1 MTANYCF
8 NCGEAYKENA
18 VVCSNCGRPAPQ
30 ESKEPEKEHEKS
42 EQTKKENINAEQVYT
57 GTKTPVQTKSP
68 FFALILSFFFPGLG
82 QVYNGKFWKG
92 ILFMIAIFAGAF
104 FIIPGIVIWIWGLY
118 DAYTEAEQINN
129 GQKPYS
135 EATVWE
141 IIIFLILP
149 FILATAIVFIAAM
162 LIMFIFSIA
171 AMPIY

>member
-1 MTANYCF
+1 MAANYCF

-30 ESKEPEKEHEKS
+30 ESKEQENGKN
-42 EQTKKENINAEQVYT
+42 EQTENENINAEQVYT
-57 GTKTPVQTKSP
+57 GTKKPVQIKST
-68 FFALILSFFFPGLG
+68 FFALLLSFFIPGLG

-92 ILFMIAIFAGAF
+92 IFFMIAIFAGAF
-104 FIIPGIVIWIWGLY
+104 FIIPGIIIWIWGLY

-129 GQKPYS
+129 GEKPYS

-141 IIIFLILP
+141 IIVFLLLP
-149 FILATAIVFIAAM
+149 FILAAAIIFIAFM
-162 LIMFIFSIA
+162 LFMFIFSIA